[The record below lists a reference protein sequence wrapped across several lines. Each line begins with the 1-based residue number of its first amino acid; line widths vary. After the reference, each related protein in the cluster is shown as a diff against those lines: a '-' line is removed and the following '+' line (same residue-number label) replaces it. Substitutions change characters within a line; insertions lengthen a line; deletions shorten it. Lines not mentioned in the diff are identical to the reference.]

1 MNCAEFPLGCISATG
16 LMDKLPQLRAGCRPV
31 QLLVYHRASSGLANT
46 AWQQA
51 GTRGRQ
57 HIPTLAQK
65 AEEFGL
71 GQSVAV
77 GGRSDLMPLPLLLLF
92 STV

>member
-31 QLLVYHRASSGLANT
+31 QLLVYHRASSGLANI